1 MNALPVSAAPRV
13 LFPFVGD
20 SVGGS
25 HISAVELVKELPS
38 HGVKPIIALNTE
50 GAMADYLCRRGI
62 PYCLLETRH
71 CLTYAPLK
79 SQFGRFIAMV
89 GPLMRF
95 LRENQID
102 VVHTNDSRMHQTWTV
117 PTKLWTGAHL
127 WHQRVAT
134 TSQKYALS
142 TMLADRIVTISDY
155 CLCKLPTVM
164 RRRSDIV
171 YNPFSVPDLSEK
183 DRCRSMICQE
193 MDANPDFIIA
203 FVGNLSDQKRIT
215 TFLKIAEHLTW
226 RGSVDVIFPIFC
238 DSKPEKRSAIEA
250 QLSDSRFGGRCR
262 LLGPRYPIE
271 PWLAACDILVA
282 PARNEGFGRTLVEA
296 MLCGTVVVASD
307 EGGHREIVR
316 HGETGYLVRPD
327 DPDAFVRAIEEV
339 LSAPKEAEEMRGRAK
354 EAASRRFS
362 AESHAAAMVGI
373 YASLLGWRAGFPG
386 AAGGGS

>member
-1 MNALPVSAAPRV
+1 MKAQPPSAARV

-20 SVGGS
+20 SIGGS
-25 HISAVELVKELPS
+25 HISAVALIQELPN
-38 HGVKPIIALNTE
+38 HGIEPVIALNTE
-50 GAMADYLCRRGI
+50 DVMADYLRSRGI
-62 PYCLLETRH
+62 PYCLLENIH
-71 CLTYAPLK
+71 CLAYAPLK
-79 SQFGRFIAMV
+79 SQFGRLLAMIK
-89 GPLMRF
+89 PLLRF

-117 PTKLWTGAHL
+117 PTKLSNAAHL
-127 WHQRVAT
+127 WHQRTPT
-134 TSQKYALS
+134 TSTKYALS
-142 TMLADRIVTISDY
+142 TLLADRIVTISDY

-164 RRRSDIV
+164 RQRSDLV
-171 YNPFSVPDLSEK
+171 YNPFSVPDLSER
-183 DRCRSMICQE
+183 DRCRSIICQE
-193 MDANPDFIIA
+193 MGASADFIIA
-203 FVGNLSDQKRIT
+203 FVGNLSDRKRVP
-215 TFLKIAEHLTW
+215 TFLKVAERLLSQ
-226 RGSVDVIFPIFC
+226 GSERFLFPILG
-238 DSKPEKRSAIEA
+238 DSNPEMRNAVEVELNDNRI
-250 QLSDSRFGGRCR
+250 GGRCR

-362 AESHAAAMVGI
+362 AESHAAEMVGI
-373 YASLLGWRAGFPG
+373 YASLLGRRAGFPG
-386 AAGGGS
+386 AAGG